1 MRKSYILLLSLLGL
15 LSCSNNSTNSEYVLN
30 YDIVTP
36 YTNADTWTAYNAFN
50 DNLLDKVTHIYKKDT
65 NTSDGADTK
74 SNLGAIWTQATYWNM
89 AMNAYKRAVKEGDA
103 AKQTQYKQL
112 VGDIFEGSK
121 NHYVN
126 FNWHDQNF
134 ENGWFIYDDIM
145 WWTIATANAYALF
158 KDEKYLDLADESF
171 CRVWYGSYLLKDR
184 GSYDS
189 VNGGMFWKWNNSD
202 PADKS
207 DHAKMA
213 CINFPTVVAA
223 MNLYNGISPSD
234 TKHQKDDTVGFD
246 GNGNYPLWHSR
257 DTYLKNAKDIYAWA
271 VDNLFDKSTGN
282 VADSRTDNSVDWTA
296 TIYNQ
301 ATFIGASCLL
311 YKATGDNTYLTN
323 AVTAATYATKTMSA
337 PYDILPFK
345 DGEEQGIYTAIFAQY
360 MALLVYDCGQ
370 TQFLPWI
377 QRTINYGWNN
387 RDKRN
392 LTGKDYTKAP
402 GSNISCYDAS
412 GIPALMVLFPSDK

>member
-1 MRKSYILLLSLLGL
+1 
-15 LSCSNNSTNSEYVLN
+15 
-30 YDIVTP
+30 
-36 YTNADTWTAYNAFN
+36 
-50 DNLLDKVTHIYKKDT
+50 
-65 NTSDGADTK
+65 
-74 SNLGAIWTQATYWNM
+74 
-89 AMNAYKRAVKEGDA
+89 
-103 AKQTQYKQL
+103 
-112 VGDIFEGSK
+112 
-121 NHYVN
+121 
-126 FNWHDQNF
+126 
-134 ENGWFIYDDIM
+134 M
-145 WWTIATANAYALF
+145 WWTISTANAYALF

-171 CRVWYGSYLLKDR
+171 CRVWYGSYSLKDR

-202 PADKS
+202 PGDKS

-234 TKHQKDDTVGFD
+234 TKHQKDDNVGFD
-246 GNGNYPLWHSR
+246 GNGNYPRWHSR

-311 YKATGDNTYLTN
+311 YKATGDKSYLTN
-323 AVTAATYATKTMSA
+323 AVTAATYSTKTMSA

-360 MALLVYDCGQ
+360 MTGFCALDDNGNRKEWFSGYIKKIRIWKTNRTEDQIRQSYLGVNSDATADNPDLVAAWDSIPFVRAATNMQ
-370 TQFLPWI
+370 WERHSSITS
-377 QRTINYGWNN
+377 NY
-387 RDKRN
+387 
-392 LTGKDYTKAP
+392 T
-402 GSNISCYDAS
+402 
-412 GIPALMVLFPSDK
+412 